1 MRFLLKNV
9 RLAFA
14 DLFEMSAVGDGK
26 PAYGCR
32 LIVPPD
38 HPQVSEIDAAY
49 LKLAND
55 AWKGKGEQIIPELM
69 KDRKKSAW
77 QKQDYL
83 DKNMEPYSGFEGMY
97 SLGCRV
103 EDVQPKIIDRDKTPL
118 KASDGRPYAG
128 CHVNAQVDLWV
139 QDNQYGRALRCKPL
153 VIQFVR
159 DGDGFSGAAAKVDEM
174 PDLSDGDDDIS
185 DIA

>member
-14 DLFEMSAVGDGK
+14 DLFETSAVGDGV
-26 PAYGCR
+26 PAFGCR
-32 LIVPPD
+32 LILPPD
-38 HPQVSEIDAAY
+38 HPQVSEIDEAY
-49 LKLAND
+49 LKLANEQF
-55 AWKGKGEQIIPELM
+55 KGKGEQIIKELM

-97 SLGCRV
+97 SLGTRV

-128 CHVNAQVDLWV
+128 CYVNAQVDLWV
-139 QDNQYGRALRCKPL
+139 QDNQYGRGLRAKPL

-159 DGDGFSGAAAKVDEM
+159 DGDSFSGATAKVDEM
-174 PDLSDGDDDIS
+174 PDLSADDDDMS